1 MEQFLQNASKT
12 EHLEC
17 SRDLLLFGIDDVV
30 VVVGSR
36 KRKKKTNKIQKQK
49 TKTPETARH
58 SNLKPFSSSASVHS
72 ENRDMTTINFTI

>member
-1 MEQFLQNASKT
+1 MEQFLQNASET

-36 KRKKKTNKIQKQK
+36 KRKKKISKNKKQK
-49 TKTPETARH
+49 LQKLLGIQTENLSLPLRRFTAR
-58 SNLKPFSSSASVHS
+58 AV
-72 ENRDMTTINFTI
+72 T